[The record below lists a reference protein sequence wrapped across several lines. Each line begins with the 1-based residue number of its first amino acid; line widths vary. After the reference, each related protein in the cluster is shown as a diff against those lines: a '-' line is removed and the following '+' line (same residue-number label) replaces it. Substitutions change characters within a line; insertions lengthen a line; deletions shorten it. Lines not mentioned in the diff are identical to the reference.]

1 MFILLIFCVPCHFDN
16 ALELKKNMVWRKF
29 ALALIIIAQ
38 MASLQVTYSATTQ
51 RQFACL
57 VLTSQQRDTHYCENT
72 AWITDRSAHSEVIV
86 VLNCKSLLNVCWTVI
101 LRNREVRLNLWKY
114 SMDSLGMHLSSK
126 ITPFGV
132 TSLFSFLIFL
142 FFSIFQTVIP
152 SSHFHEALG
161 LMYTKIWL
169 FDRMG
174 IGK

>member
-1 MFILLIFCVPCHFDN
+1 MSFWLLLDN

-57 VLTSQQRDTHYCENT
+57 VLTSQQRDTHYCEHT
-72 AWITDRSAHSEVIV
+72 AGITDRSAHSEVIV
-86 VLNCKSLLNVCWTVI
+86 VLNCKSLLNVCWTVM
-101 LRNREVRLNLWKY
+101 LRNREVRWNLWKY
-114 SMDSLGMHLSSK
+114 SMGSLGMHLSSK
-126 ITPFGV
+126 ITLFGV

-142 FFSIFQTVIP
+142 FFSILQTVIP

-161 LMYTKIWL
+161 
-169 FDRMG
+169 FNVH
-174 IGK
+174 